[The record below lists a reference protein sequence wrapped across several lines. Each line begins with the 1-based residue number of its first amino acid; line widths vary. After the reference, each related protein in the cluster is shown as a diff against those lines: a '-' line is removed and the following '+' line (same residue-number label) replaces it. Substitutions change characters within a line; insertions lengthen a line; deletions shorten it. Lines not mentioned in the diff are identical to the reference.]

1 MKNPTKEDFLEVYKN
16 LEDVLANNGFAWQ
29 GGGKGSVAQYED
41 TLPAESDVRRAL
53 QQCRMIRN
61 GYQHENRVL
70 FLPTSDAIKLLSDL
84 IKQLDNRKCAKDVMT
99 RPKKFLLSDK
109 PVTPGALTNV
119 ITKGYVIPIVSDT
132 GEYLGAV
139 DEHVLLLM
147 YTQSKNVQLKTF
159 LSNPEIKQAV
169 EKAAKIIDSEA
180 LATELEPDT
189 VYAVIDKKNKYRG
202 MIERW

>member
-1 MKNPTKEDFLEVYKN
+1 MKNPTKDEFLEVYKN

-29 GGGKGSVAQYED
+29 NGGKGSVAQYED
-41 TLPAESDVRRAL
+41 TLSAESDVRRAL

-70 FLPTSDAIKLLSDL
+70 FLPTADAIKLLNDL

-99 RPKKFLLSDK
+99 RPKKFALSDK
-109 PVTPGALTNV
+109 PATPGVLTNV
-119 ITKGYVIPIVSDT
+119 ISKGYTIPIVSDT
-132 GEYLGAV
+132 GEYIGAV

-147 YTQSKNVQLKTF
+147 FAQGKNVQLKTF
-159 LSNPEIKQAV
+159 LNNDEIKDAV
-169 EKAAKIIDSEA
+169 AKATKIVDIETLSS
-180 LATELEPDT
+180 ELEPDT
-189 VYAVIDKKNKYRG
+189 IYAVIDKKGKYRG

>member
-1 MKNPTKEDFLEVYKN
+1 MKNPTKEAFLEVYKN
-16 LEDVLANNGFAWQ
+16 LEDVLTNNGFSWQ
-29 GGGKGSVAQYED
+29 SGGKGSVAQYED

-70 FLPTSDAIKLLSDL
+70 FLPANAAIKFLNDL
-84 IKQLDNRKCAKDVMT
+84 IKQLDNRKCAKDIMT
-99 RPKKFLLSDK
+99 RPKKFVLSDK

-119 ITKGYVIPIVSDT
+119 ITKGHVIPIISDT

-147 YTQSKNVQLKTF
+147 YTQAKNVQLKTF
-159 LSNPEIKQAV
+159 LSNTEIKMAV
-169 EKAAKIIDSEA
+169 EKAAKIINLDVLVS
-180 LATELEPDT
+180 ELEPDT

-202 MIERW
+202 MIARW

>member
-1 MKNPTKEDFLEVYKN
+1 MKNPTKDEFLEVYKK
-16 LEDVLANNGFAWQ
+16 LEDVLSNNGFAWQ
-29 GGGKGSVAQYED
+29 SGGKGSVAQYED

-70 FLPTSDAIKLLSDL
+70 FLPTNDVIKLLNDL

-99 RPKKFLLSDK
+99 RPKKFVLSDK
-109 PVTPGALTNV
+109 PVMPGSVANM
-119 ITKGYVIPIVSDT
+119 ITKGCIMPIVSDT
-132 GEYLGAV
+132 GEYIGAV
-139 DEHVLLLM
+139 DEHALLLM

-159 LSNPEIKQAV
+159 LANPEIKMAV
-169 EKAAKIIDSEA
+169 EKSAKVIDIDKPAS
-180 LATELEPDT
+180 ELESDT
-189 VYAVIDKKNKYRG
+189 VYVVIDKKNKYRG